1 MTTPLPPLPDFLH
14 HVDGEIRV
22 VGHRIS
28 VYHILIRYNAG
39 ESPEAIAIALP
50 TLKTS
55 TIHKVIAF
63 YLDHQPEVD
72 AYLRAYAADLHA
84 QESATPPGPSRA
96 ELVRRLQ
103 DIRLQAHHAADL
115 SH

>member
-1 MTTPLPPLPDFLH
+1 MSTLFPPLPNFLH
-14 HVDGEIRV
+14 HADGEVRV

-28 VYHILIRYNAG
+28 LYHLLTHYNAG
-39 ESPEAIAIALP
+39 ESPESIALVFP

-63 YLDHQPEVD
+63 YLDHQPELD
-72 AYLRAYAADLHA
+72 AYLQTYAGDLRA
-84 QESATPPGPSRA
+84 QENVAAPGPSRA
-96 ELVRRLQ
+96 ELLRRLQ
-103 DIRLQAHHAADL
+103 DLRRQAHHAAEV